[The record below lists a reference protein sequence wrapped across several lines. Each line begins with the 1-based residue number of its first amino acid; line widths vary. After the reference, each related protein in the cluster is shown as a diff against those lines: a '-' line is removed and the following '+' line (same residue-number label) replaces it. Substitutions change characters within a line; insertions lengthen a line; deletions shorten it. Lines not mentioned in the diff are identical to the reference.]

1 MPVYL
6 FAIVQTAATEDKD
19 ERLDCYYKRFTPVLT
34 SDRHRQKDLWFYKA
48 NRGSKFIA
56 FAHEEEKQLGFA
68 RDLFIDY
75 MRWAYYKGSIVYL
88 NPRILGLNQ
97 FDEENLVFGD
107 ILGEYRDRVCI
118 TYAKTRGF
126 LEEYCGFSGKES
138 A

>member
-6 FAIVQTAATEDKD
+6 FAVVQTAATEEED
-19 ERLDCYYKRFTPVLT
+19 EHLDCYYKRFTRVLT
-34 SDRHRQKDLWFYKA
+34 SDAQQEDLVFYKA

-56 FAHEEEKQLGFA
+56 FAREEKRQLGFA

-88 NPRILGLNQ
+88 NPRTLGLNQ
-97 FDEENLVFGD
+97 FPKENAVFVD
-107 ILGEYRDRVCI
+107 LLREYRERVCI
-118 TYAKTRGF
+118 TYAKTRGV
-126 LEEYCGFSGKES
+126 LEEYCGSSGKES